1 MSKIFSRI
9 SFVLMIL
16 LIIIAFVVGYR
27 SGENVKQKTILNNL
41 PEGID
46 FSIVNDVWDQLEEK
60 YIGQLDYKQMVYGAA
75 KGITESLGDPYTVF
89 YDPQESQIFQES
101 ISGYF
106 EGLGM
111 EVGVKDEILT
121 VIAPIKGSPAQS
133 AGLLSGDKVIKIGD
147 EFTSDMTIDE
157 AVSKMRGKRDTK
169 VVLTIF
175 RDGWKDT
182 REFEITRAVINIPS
196 VDIAILDNNIAHLT
210 IYQFNDN
217 LTLQFINAANEI
229 VSHGAKKIILD
240 LRNNPGG
247 LLDKAQEVAGW
258 FLEKGTM
265 VLIEEYSDGLQKEY
279 KAKGNSY
286 FKDFPIIILVNGGT
300 ASGAEILAASLKEN
314 NTKVQLI
321 GEKTFGKGLVQEAL
335 ELEGNSFLKVTTAKW
350 LTPNGNEI
358 NKIGITPDIE
368 IQMPEDATSSDPQL
382 DKAIELIKTY

>member
-1 MSKIFSRI
+1 MSKIFSKI
-9 SFVLMIL
+9 SFVLMIF
-16 LIIIAFVVGYR
+16 LIIISFVAGYR
-27 SGENVKQKTILNNL
+27 SGENVKQKTVLNNI

-60 YIGQLDYKQMVYGAA
+60 YLGQLDHKQMVYGAA
-75 KGITESLGDPYTVF
+75 KGIAESLGDPYTVF
-89 YDPQESQIFQES
+89 YDPQESQVFQES
-101 ISGYF
+101 ISGAF

-111 EVGVKDEILT
+111 EVGVRDKVLT
-121 VIAPIKGSPAQS
+121 IIAPIKGSPAQS
-133 AGLLSGDKVIKIGD
+133 AGLLSGDKIIKIGD

-157 AVSKMRGKRDTK
+157 AVSKMRGKKDTK

-175 RDGWKDT
+175 RDGWKDAK
-182 REFEITRAVINIPS
+182 EFEIARAVINIPS
-196 VDIAILDNNIAHLT
+196 VDIAMLDNNIAHLT

-229 VSHGAKKIILD
+229 VNHEAKKIILD

-258 FLEKGTM
+258 FLDKGAL

-286 FKDFPIIILVNGGT
+286 FKDYPIIILVNGGT

>member
-1 MSKIFSRI
+1 MSKIFSKI
-9 SFVLMIL
+9 SFVLMIF
-16 LIIIAFVVGYR
+16 LIIISFVAGYR
-27 SGENVKQKTILNNL
+27 SGENVKEKTVLNNI

-60 YIGQLDYKQMVYGAA
+60 YLGQLDHKQMVYGAA
-75 KGITESLGDPYTVF
+75 KGIAESLGDPYTVF
-89 YDPQESQIFQES
+89 YDPQESQVFQES
-101 ISGYF
+101 ISGAF

-111 EVGVKDEILT
+111 EVGVRDKVLT
-121 VIAPIKGSPAQS
+121 IIAPIKGSPAQS
-133 AGLLSGDKVIKIGD
+133 AGLLSGDKIIKIGD

-157 AVSKMRGKRDTK
+157 AVSKMRGKKDTK
-169 VVLTIF
+169 VFLTIF
-175 RDGWKDT
+175 RDGWKDAK
-182 REFEITRAVINIPS
+182 EFEIARAVINIPS
-196 VDIAILDNNIAHLT
+196 VDIAMLDNNIAHLT

-229 VSHGAKKIILD
+229 VNHEAKKIILD

-258 FLEKGTM
+258 FLDKGAL

-286 FKDFPIIILVNGGT
+286 FKDYPIIILVNGGT

>member
-1 MSKIFSRI
+1 MSKIFSKI
-9 SFVLMIL
+9 SFVLMIF
-16 LIIIAFVVGYR
+16 LIIISFVAGYR
-27 SGENVKQKTILNNL
+27 SGENVEEKTVLNNI

-60 YIGQLDYKQMVYGAA
+60 YLGQLDHKQMVYGAA
-75 KGITESLGDPYTVF
+75 KGIAESLGDPYTVF
-89 YDPQESQIFQES
+89 YDPQESQVFQES
-101 ISGYF
+101 ISGAF

-111 EVGVKDEILT
+111 EVGVRDKVLT
-121 VIAPIKGSPAQS
+121 IIAPIKGSPAQS
-133 AGLLSGDKVIKIGD
+133 AGLLSGDKIIKIGD

-157 AVSKMRGKRDTK
+157 AVSKMRGKKDTK

-175 RDGWKDT
+175 RDGWKDAK
-182 REFEITRAVINIPS
+182 EFEIARAVINIPS
-196 VDIAILDNNIAHLT
+196 VDIAMLDNNIAHLT

-229 VSHGAKKIILD
+229 VNHEAKKIILD

-258 FLEKGTM
+258 FLDKGAL

-286 FKDFPIIILVNGGT
+286 FKDYPIIILVNGGT

>member
-1 MSKIFSRI
+1 MSKIFSKI
-9 SFVLMIL
+9 SFVLMIF
-16 LIIIAFVVGYR
+16 LIIISFVAGYR
-27 SGENVKQKTILNNL
+27 SGENVEEKTVLNNI

-60 YIGQLDYKQMVYGAA
+60 YLGQLDHKQMVYGAA
-75 KGITESLGDPYTVF
+75 KGIAESLGDPYTVF
-89 YDPQESQIFQES
+89 YDPQESQVFQES
-101 ISGYF
+101 ISGAF

-111 EVGVKDEILT
+111 EVGVRDKVLT
-121 VIAPIKGSPAQS
+121 IIAPIKGSPAQS
-133 AGLLSGDKVIKIGD
+133 AGLLSGDKIIKIGD

-157 AVSKMRGKRDTK
+157 AVSKMRGKKDTK

-175 RDGWKDT
+175 RDGWKDAK
-182 REFEITRAVINIPS
+182 EFEIARAVINIPS
-196 VDIAILDNNIAHLT
+196 VDIAMLDKNIAHLT

-229 VSHGAKKIILD
+229 VNHEAKKIILD

-258 FLEKGTM
+258 FLDKGAL

-286 FKDFPIIILVNGGT
+286 FKDYPIIILVNRGT